1 MECAAEVRRAYL
13 SLKPEA
19 VAVELPQTL
28 SSYFLHGVSRLP
40 DLSVVRI
47 SQTQENKEPLLF
59 MVEPCDGCMEGLR
72 SALDDKKAA
81 YCIDLDL
88 SDYPE
93 YQEPFPDPYS
103 FHQIGLK
110 GYYEAYLS
118 AGSAPKGQLDLMREE
133 QMARRL
139 KELSLSH
146 DSILF
151 VCGMTHLEGVRSLLH
166 KSSFAT
172 YLPAIRERVE
182 LCTLTEK
189 AAREVMAEYGWITNT
204 YEEHREQLE
213 VLPDRQK
220 ALFALY
226 KEAIKPYEARAAV
239 HFPVHQLRNLMKF
252 GRNYSLLGGKLTPSL
267 FQLLTAAKG
276 CVSHAYAYEVWELAT
291 NTPSL
296 KNIDGL
302 EALDLTIE
310 QVWGHSKIIRFHLA
324 PPGRKPFAFLP
335 RRKDRPN
342 FQFEPLSPFGICSY
356 PPEDLKVEKFGDF
369 LQKKALNL
377 LSEEGARTIPFSTSL
392 EDGIDMK
399 ETLRHFATKTL
410 YVKTKGKPPGGVS
423 SVVVVFDEDS
433 RPDDPSFQP
442 QFPWQVTWI
451 GEHSQESDMAFYAT
465 PLKQDLIGPGISRC
479 RYGGFMLSSPPRRL
493 FDIWSD
499 PSYKELASKAEIL
512 LAAAIDYAVK
522 PVIVYVAAKPPK
534 EKIKH
539 LAQWYGKK
547 IAYIPIGQLSAIEL
561 ERLRT
566 FHVLDGHKRREGAE
580 EYIV

>member
-13 SLKPEA
+13 ALKPEA

-40 DLSVVRI
+40 DLSVVRM
-47 SQTQENKEPLLF
+47 SQEKKDPLTI
-59 MVEPCDGCMEGLR
+59 MIEPCDGCMEGLR

-81 YCIDLDL
+81 YCIDLDV

-103 FHQIGLK
+103 FHKIGLQ
-110 GYYEAYLS
+110 GYYEAYLA
-118 AGSAPKGQLDLMREE
+118 AGGTTEKGQLDQMREE

-139 KELSLSH
+139 KELSLTH

-151 VCGMTHLEGVRSLLH
+151 VCGMAHLERIRKLLH

-172 YLPAIRERVE
+172 HLPAERERVE

-189 AAREVMAEYGWITNT
+189 AAREVMAEYGWLTSY
-204 YEEHREQLE
+204 YEAQREQLE
-213 VLPDRQK
+213 AIPDRQR
-220 ALFALY
+220 ALFELY
-226 KEAIKPYEARAAV
+226 KKAIKPYEARAAV
-239 HFPVHQLRNLMKF
+239 HFPVHQLSNLMKF
-252 GRNYSLLGGKLTPSL
+252 GRNYALIGERLTPSL

-291 NTPSL
+291 NTPFL

-324 PPGRKPFAFLP
+324 PPSRKPFGFLP

-342 FQFEPLSPFGICSY
+342 FQFEPTSPFGICSY
-356 PPEDLKVEKFGDF
+356 PPEDVKVEKFGDF
-369 LQKKALNL
+369 LHKKALNL
-377 LSEEGARTIPFSTSL
+377 LSEQGARTIPFSTSL

-399 ETLRHFATKTL
+399 ETLRHFATRAL

-423 SVVVVFDEDS
+423 SVVMIFDEDS

-442 QFPWQVTWI
+442 QYPWQVTWI

-465 PLKQDLIGPGISRC
+465 PLKQELIGPGISRC

-499 PSYKELASKAEIL
+499 PAYKELTSKAEML

-566 FHVLDGHKRREGAE
+566 FHVLDGHSRRQGAE